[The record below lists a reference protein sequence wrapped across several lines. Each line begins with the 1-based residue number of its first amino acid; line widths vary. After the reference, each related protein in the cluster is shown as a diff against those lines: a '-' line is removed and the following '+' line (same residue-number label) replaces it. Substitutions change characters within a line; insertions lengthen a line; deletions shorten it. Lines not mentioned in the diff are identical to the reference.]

1 MKTGSGVVPLTVT
14 VADLISNITIKGSSL
29 INSANDILL
38 SAYANIQA
46 TADASS
52 NIPIPLSVAVMV
64 LTSHVG
70 LSVTDTIRLTAGK
83 DITLEAVNN
92 IDTKICQTEGKAG
105 KAEGSMQ
112 SRQQSEHESS
122 PGEVKLRHRRQIL
135 QFAHNKLIKRKPM
148 PIMYPA
154 RKKMAMKETEAAKT
168 ARVFPLR
175 IYLQSFQASKA
186 PQSE

>member
-1 MKTGSGVVPLTVT
+1 MT

-70 LSVTDTIRLTAGK
+70 LSVTDTSRLTAGK

-92 IDTKICQTEGKAG
+92 IDTKICQTEGKAS
-105 KAEGSMQ
+105 KAGGFNAVTAANQNTKAALEGEASAQ
-112 SRQQSEHESS
+112 ASNLTICSQQTNKTQTYADNVS
-122 PGEVKLRHRRQIL
+122 GE
-135 QFAHNKLIKRKPM
+135 
-148 PIMYPA
+148 
-154 RKKMAMKETEAAKT
+154 EEDGDEGDGSGET
-168 ARVFPLR
+168 ARSFFPLR

-186 PQSE
+186 HRSE

>member
-1 MKTGSGVVPLTVT
+1 MEEVIDGIDDTLKTVVNAATVSVEVELDTAKVSASNVSIKTTNDIEMKTGSGVVPLTVT

-70 LSVTDTIRLTAGK
+70 LSVTDTSRLTAGK

-92 IDTKICQTEGKAG
+92 IDTKICQTEAKPA
-105 KAEGSMQ
+105 KRRVQCSHGSK
-112 SRQQSEHESS
+112 SEHESS
-122 PGEVKLRHRRQIL
+122 PGG
-135 QFAHNKLIKRKPM
+135 
-148 PIMYPA
+148 
-154 RKKMAMKETEAAKT
+154 
-168 ARVFPLR
+168 
-175 IYLQSFQASKA
+175 
-186 PQSE
+186 